1 MNSNIVE
8 RGEKLIQMT
17 YDTTL
22 SSMNTAFA
30 LATALAWNEAIKA
43 LVTNV
48 MPKGSGHNQLLMYA
62 LFVSFLYAVFVML
75 TSRKTKQVDIAVA
88 KMA

>member
-1 MNSNIVE
+1 MFE
-8 RGEKLIQMT
+8 KGEDLVQAT

-30 LATALAWNEAIKA
+30 LATALAWNEAIKS
-43 LVTNV
+43 VVSNV
-48 MPKGSGHNQLLMYA
+48 MPKGSGHYQLLMYA

-75 TSRKTKQVDIAVA
+75 TNKPKKDVSVTMA
-88 KMA
+88 KLA